1 MSDDHD
7 DAEHEVGYRRPP
19 RHTRFQK
26 GRSGNPA
33 GRPRGSR
40 DLRGAMLDELRRPI
54 TVKENGRSVRVTK
67 AQLLMKSLL
76 AKAVGGDMKA
86 AALVFTFMQ
95 KPDPGVQPE
104 AVSDGGLAIE
114 PDDAGI
120 IAAFEQRRRG
130 GGGHG

>member
-1 MSDDHD
+1 MSDDD
-7 DAEHEVGYRRPP
+7 DDDEHEVGFRRPP

-26 GRSGNPA
+26 GRSGNPS

-40 DLRGAMLDELRRPI
+40 DLRGAMLDELRRSI
-54 TVKENGRSVRVTK
+54 TAKENRRSVRVTK
-67 AQLLMKSLL
+67 AQLLMKSLI

-86 AALVFTFMQ
+86 AALVLTYMQ
-95 KPDPGVQPE
+95 KLDPGAQPE
-104 AVSDGGLAIE
+104 AARDGGPVLE

-130 GGGHG
+130 

>member
-1 MSDDHD
+1 MSDNHD
-7 DAEHEVGYRRPP
+7 DDEHEVGFRRPP

-26 GRSGNPA
+26 GRSGNPS

-40 DLRGAMLDELRRPI
+40 DLRGAMLDELRRSI
-54 TVKENGRSVRVTK
+54 TAKENGRSVRVTK
-67 AQLLMKSLL
+67 AQLLMKSLI

-86 AALVFTFMQ
+86 AALVLTYMQ
-95 KPDPGVQPE
+95 KLDPGAQPE
-104 AVSDGGLAIE
+104 AARDGGPVLE

-130 GGGHG
+130 